1 MSDRKR
7 NEEDYRRLQVEG
19 NELKN
24 AVICNRIADDSLMWN
39 PGEAIYW
46 RKKAIKKLEEINGKR
61 NIEDGRSDGGISH
74 MTLSDEIRC
83 KAVPQFFHKWGMN
96 GG

>member
-24 AVICNRIADDSLMWN
+24 AMICNRLADDSLMWN
-39 PGEAIYW
+39 PEEAIYW
-46 RKKAIKKLEEINGKR
+46 RKKAIKELLR
-61 NIEDGRSDGGISH
+61 NN
-74 MTLSDEIRC
+74 
-83 KAVPQFFHKWGMN
+83 F
-96 GG
+96 

>member
-24 AVICNRIADDSLMWN
+24 AMICNRLADDSLMWN
-39 PGEAIYW
+39 PEEAIYW
-46 RKKAIKKLEEINGKR
+46 RKKQLRNWKKLMEKEILK
-61 NIEDGRSDGGISH
+61 I
-74 MTLSDEIRC
+74 
-83 KAVPQFFHKWGMN
+83 QFLTINW
-96 GG
+96 